1 MTIDERLEALAQTV
15 ELLASMHKDNEKAQ
29 QEQFAEQRKRRAEQ
43 KERDVRIDQLHA
55 EMMIAIARLANTAE
69 AHNGQLDDHEQRIDK
84 LESR

>member
-15 ELLASMHKDNEKAQ
+15 ELLASMHKDNEK
-29 QEQFAEQRKRRAEQ
+29 EQFAEQRKRRAEQ

>member
-15 ELLASMHKDNEKAQ
+15 ELMASLQKD
-29 QEQFAEQRKRRAEQ
+29 
-43 KERDVRIDQLHA
+43 RDAYLDKLHGD
-55 EMMIAIARLANTAE
+55 MMLAIARLAHTAE

>member
-15 ELLASMHKDNEKAQ
+15 ELLASMHKDNEK
-29 QEQFAEQRKRRAEQ
+29 EQFAEQRKRRAEQ

-69 AHNGQLDDHEQRIDK
+69 AHNGQLDDHEQPIDK

>member
-15 ELLASMHKDNEKAQ
+15 ELLASMHKDNEKAWRDR
-29 QEQFAEQRKRRAEQ
+29 EVRMEK
-43 KERDVRIDQLHA
+43 RDVRIDQLHA

>member
-15 ELLASMHKDNEKAQ
+15 ELLASMHKDNEQAWRDREVRMEK
-29 QEQFAEQRKRRAEQ
+29 
-43 KERDVRIDQLHA
+43 RDVRIDQLHA